1 MASRNLRSQV
11 SFDWV
16 VLSLFGSIVAI
27 GWLMLYTSSYE
38 GDSGLWFS
46 FDSVIGKQTLWLGA
60 AIIGFIIVSSLDW
73 RIWSSI
79 SYPVYAITTI
89 SLVAVLLFGK
99 EVKGASS
106 WFSIMGYSFQPSEFA
121 KIGTA
126 LGLSSYLSQVGIN
139 VNGLRQFMAAMAII
153 LLPAFL
159 IFLQPDAGTAVIFLS
174 FMIPLY
180 RAGLN
185 PIIYLLIFLI
195 AFIFIGS
202 LIWSPALILL
212 VSLVLGYGVWVYY
225 CSEDRVSL
233 SLLILLLLF
242 VGASYNYI
250 SYPIILLVVVFSGFY
265 FAYLVYKKGRYRLII
280 INSVVM
286 ISAISLSFGTD
297 WAFNNLLK
305 HHQKE
310 RINVWLRPDLS
321 DPHGALY
328 NIIQSKTAIGSGG
341 LTGKGFLDGTM
352 TKLNYVPEQST
363 DFIFSILGEEQGF
376 IGSASLILLMS
387 FLLYRLTLIGERAT
401 LPFVRYFA
409 YSIAGLLFFHFFI
422 NIGMTVGIMPVI
434 GIPLPLMSKGGSSL
448 VSFFI
453 MFAILLKMDQASRRS

>member
-60 AIIGFIIVSSLDW
+60 SIIAFLVISSLDW
-73 RIWSSI
+73 RIWSSVA
-79 SYPVYAITTI
+79 YPVYAITVI
-89 SLVAVLLFGK
+89 SLVGVLLFGK

-126 LGLSSYLSQVGIN
+126 LGISSYLSQVGFN
-139 VNGLRQFMAAMAII
+139 VNNIRKFLVSASII
-153 LLPAFL
+153 MIPAFL
-159 IFLQPDAGTAVIFLS
+159 ILLQPDAGTAVIFLS

-185 PIIYLLIFLI
+185 PIIYLLVFLI

-212 VSLVLGYGVWVYY
+212 VTLLLGYMVWVYY
-225 CSEDRVSL
+225 CSDNRIAL
-233 SLLILLLLF
+233 SLLLLLSLF
-242 VGASYNYI
+242 IAASYNYI
-250 SYPIILLVVVFSGFY
+250 SYPILLTVLMLSGIY
-265 FAYLVYKKGRYRLII
+265 FAFLAYKKGRYRLIV

-286 ISAISLSFGTD
+286 LCAITLSFGTD
-297 WAFNNLLK
+297 WAFNNILK

-321 DPHGALY
+321 DPHGSLY

-376 IGSASLILLMS
+376 IGSASLILLMT
-387 FLLYRLTLIGERAT
+387 FLLFRLTLIAERAT

-422 NIGMTVGIMPVI
+422 NIGMTMGIMPVI

-448 VSFFI
+448 LSFFI
-453 MFAILLKMDQASRRS
+453 MIAILLKLDSGSKRI

>member
-1 MASRNLRSQV
+1 
-11 SFDWV
+11 
-16 VLSLFGSIVAI
+16 
-27 GWLMLYTSSYE
+27 MLYTSSYE

-60 AIIGFIIVSSLDW
+60 SIIAFLVISSLDW
-73 RIWSSI
+73 RIWSSVA
-79 SYPVYAITTI
+79 YPVYAITVI
-89 SLVAVLLFGK
+89 SLVGVLLFGK

-126 LGLSSYLSQVGIN
+126 LGISSYLSQVGFN
-139 VNGLRQFMAAMAII
+139 VNNIRKFLVSASII
-153 LLPAFL
+153 MIPAFL
-159 IFLQPDAGTAVIFLS
+159 ILLQPDAGTAVIFLS

-185 PIIYLLIFLI
+185 PIIYLLVFLI

-212 VSLVLGYGVWVYY
+212 VTLLLGYMVWVYY
-225 CSEDRVSL
+225 CSDNRIAL
-233 SLLILLLLF
+233 SLLLLLSLF
-242 VGASYNYI
+242 IAASYNYI
-250 SYPIILLVVVFSGFY
+250 SYPILLTVLMLSGIY
-265 FAYLVYKKGRYRLII
+265 FAFLAYKKGRYRLIV

-286 ISAISLSFGTD
+286 LCAITLSFGTD
-297 WAFNNLLK
+297 WAFNNILK

-321 DPHGALY
+321 DPHGSLY

-376 IGSASLILLMS
+376 IGSASLILLMT
-387 FLLYRLTLIGERAT
+387 FLLFRLTLIAERAT

-422 NIGMTVGIMPVI
+422 NIGMTMGIMPVI

-448 VSFFI
+448 LSFFI
-453 MFAILLKMDQASRRS
+453 MIAILLKLDSGSKRI